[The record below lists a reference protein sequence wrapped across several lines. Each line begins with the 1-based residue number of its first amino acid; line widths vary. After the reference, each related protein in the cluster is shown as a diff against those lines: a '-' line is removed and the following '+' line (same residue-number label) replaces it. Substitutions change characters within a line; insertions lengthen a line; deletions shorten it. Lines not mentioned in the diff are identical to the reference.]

1 MPSALRLQP
10 LRLLLVFSA
19 ASLTALACGDEPAT
33 TPAPDAE
40 AGSASCVTGERGC
53 ACFGNDTCHA
63 DLVCVAGSCRAS
75 SPSGAGEGGRDDAG
89 EPANGGSGQSAEG
102 GRAGEPTEGGAGA
115 PTQGGTSGSATV
127 GGTSSGGSGGEPS
140 SNLVSNGTFDEG
152 LTDWV
157 ANPDI
162 GDVVADGSKQRACF
176 TTAQSGQF
184 TLAWPAD
191 SSRAFTI
198 KPGVS
203 YRLRYRAVSSLG
215 IEVSVR
221 IRQPESPYDFYFNE
235 RQTLAETWTE
245 HTVTF
250 SLDSGSS
257 HRGLAFI
264 GTMSS
269 PGTTCFDDV
278 VLEQAP

>member
-1 MPSALRLQP
+1 M
-10 LRLLLVFSA
+10 
-19 ASLTALACGDEPAT
+19 
-33 TPAPDAE
+33 
-40 AGSASCVTGERGC
+40 
-53 ACFGNDTCHA
+53 
-63 DLVCVAGSCRAS
+63 AGSCRAS

-127 GGTSSGGSGGEPS
+127 GGTSSGGSGGSGGEPS